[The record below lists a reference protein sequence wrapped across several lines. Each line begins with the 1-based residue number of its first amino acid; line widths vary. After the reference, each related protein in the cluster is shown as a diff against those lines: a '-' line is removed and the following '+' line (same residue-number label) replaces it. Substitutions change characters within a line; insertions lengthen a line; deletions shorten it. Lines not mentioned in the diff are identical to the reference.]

1 MPLRQSTVS
10 GGEDYDENYEN
21 ELEGWTE
28 FQDVCKYCYKFKN
41 HCNCTQDVE
50 GDNLRNELFA
60 LGDTKKSYQNEEK
73 TTFNGI
79 DSFSR
84 TTNLVYYTAPS
95 YLETTRRGVDNEEYF
110 LKSRFKY
117 RIPSKESRAIMSNL
131 VILRKKNDLHRKLE
145 IQNKI
150 QSEWLSETYQDMFI
164 CKTGV
169 ISPSFSGDL
178 VIKVFNKTE
187 NEIIIDEGSPVGILK
202 CKRYEYD

>member
-1 MPLRQSTVS
+1 MS
-10 GGEDYDENYEN
+10 N
-21 ELEGWTE
+21 
-28 FQDVCKYCYKFKN
+28 
-41 HCNCTQDVE
+41 
-50 GDNLRNELFA
+50 
-60 LGDTKKSYQNEEK
+60 
-73 TTFNGI
+73 
-79 DSFSR
+79 
-84 TTNLVYYTAPS
+84 
-95 YLETTRRGVDNEEYF
+95 
-110 LKSRFKY
+110 
-117 RIPSKESRAIMSNL
+117 IMSNL